1 MLKITQQNYKN
12 YTYVLTKYNYLEF
25 STLTIMYKKNQV
37 KDIIFYTKAFQ
48 NLIKNT
54 VNWIIL
60 FLIDLCKVINYN
72 YNFWQT
78 FKLIF
83 INYNQ

>member
-54 VNWIIL
+54 VN
-60 FLIDLCKVINYN
+60 
-72 YNFWQT
+72 
-78 FKLIF
+78 
-83 INYNQ
+83 